1 MAVKNNDSLIIDY
14 TLTNTTDNEF
24 VSSGETW
31 GIQLGRGQM
40 LAGFES
46 GMVGMVVDETKTIT
60 LTAANAWGAVNEGLI
75 QWVPSLMHT
84 IGSGNTSDYPV
95 GSTIPGG
102 AATIV
107 GITGDTCTLDFNP
120 PLAGKDLSIE
130 VTLKK
135 INIFPTDV

>member
-40 LAGFES
+40 LPGFEA
-46 GMVGMVVDETKTIT
+46 GMVGMEVDETKTIT
-60 LTAANAWGAVNEGLI
+60 LTAANAWGAVNESLI
-75 QWVPSLMHT
+75 QWVPSYAHV
-84 IGSGNTSDYPV
+84 IKSGDTKDYPV
-95 GSTIPGG
+95 GSVVPGG
-102 AATIV
+102 NATIV
-107 GITGDTCTLDFNP
+107 GITGDTCTLDFNL
-120 PLAGKDLSIE
+120 PLAGKDLSIV